1 MKRILIL
8 FVSVVMLTSCLDTEP
23 YDFTSPSTWYRNQEE
38 LESALAAIYDPLR
51 NCYSV
56 YLSVE
61 FSQGTDE
68 CFSKESTPKLVPY
81 YYNYDTGN
89 NSVKL
94 VWQYLYKGIDNAN
107 VLLENADRASCDES
121 VIRQIKGEALF
132 LRAYYHFLLTA
143 YWGDVPLRLESTKSA
158 DDVHQPRVASET
170 IYQTVIRD
178 MTDAWEMVAD
188 ISTLGFGG
196 RVNKQAVKGIL
207 ARVCLYAAG
216 RLDKP
221 EYYADA
227 RKWAKS
233 LMDEN
238 SCALNPDFSDIF
250 IKLMQDQYDIR
261 ESLFEVECYGNVEST
276 EMKETGQFVA
286 YYTPMYTKQDYLVDD
301 LTKKSIA
308 RGRGVFYTTP
318 QFYDSFEDGDLR
330 RDWTIMPYMYKNEAY
345 FEQVPYNAEFR
356 FRWPGKFRREYEIN
370 LPVYSWGNSTNY
382 PLLRYSDVLLMFAE
396 ADYKVNGGPTAEAL
410 EAINQVCRRAF
421 GFDPLTPLP
430 DVDKTMFD
438 DVKDIFGN
446 PVSDGF
452 MEYIQQERARE
463 LAFESH
469 RRLDLLRW
477 GIFLDRMH
485 KIGEELAAIPLKV
498 VNEAGQSVDNP
509 IFTQPESSFPMN
521 SNPSGPE
528 MMARPFRNVDAKHQ
542 LMPIPELEMSV
553 NKAIGENNPGW

>member
-8 FVSVVMLTSCLDTEP
+8 FVSVFTLTSCLDTEP
-23 YDFTSPSTWYRNQEE
+23 YDFTSPSTWYKNQSE

-89 NSVKL
+89 NSVRL

-107 VLLENADRASCDES
+107 VLLENADQASCDES

-143 YWGDVPLRLESTKSA
+143 YWGDVPLRLHSTKSA
-158 DDVHQPRVASET
+158 EEVYQPRVASAT
-170 IYQTVIRD
+170 VYQQVIQD
-178 MTDAWEMVAD
+178 MDESLDMVAD

-207 ARVCLYAAG
+207 ARVCLNAAG
-216 RLDKP
+216 RLGEP
-221 EYYADA
+221 AYYQQA
-227 RKWAKS
+227 RDWAWS
-233 LMDEN
+233 LMQEGV
-238 SCALNPDFSDIF
+238 CALNPDFTDIF
-250 IKLMQDQYDIR
+250 IKLMQDQYDIK
-261 ESLFEVECYGNVEST
+261 ESLFEVECYGNLEST

-286 YYTPMYTKQDYLVDD
+286 YYTPMYTKQDFLEDP
-301 LTKKSIA
+301 LTKKTIA

-318 QFYDSFEDGDLR
+318 QFYDSFEEGDLR
-330 RDWTIMPYMYKNEAY
+330 RDWTIMPYMYRNDVV
-345 FEQVPYNAEFR
+345 FEQIPYNEEFR

-396 ADYKVNGGPTAEAL
+396 ADYMVNGGPTAEAL
-410 EAINQVCRRAF
+410 EAINQVRRRAF

-430 DVDKTMFD
+430 EVDKTSFE
-438 DVKDIFGN
+438 DVEG
-446 PVSDGF
+446 GF
-452 MEYIQQERARE
+452 MGYIQAERARE

-477 GIFLDRMH
+477 GIFMERMH
-485 KIGEELAAIPLKV
+485 EIGEELAAIPLKV
-498 VNEAGQSVDNP
+498 VDPDSGQSIDNP
-509 IFTQPESSFPMN
+509 IFTQSGSGFPMN
-521 SNPSGPE
+521 SNPTGPE
-528 MMARPFRNVDAKHQ
+528 MMARPFRNVDTKHL
-542 LMPIPELEMSV
+542 LMPIPQMEMSV
-553 NKAIGENNPGW
+553 NKAITENNPGW

>member
-1 MKRILIL
+1 MKRFWIL
-8 FVSVVMLTSCLDTEP
+8 FVSAFTLASCLDTEP
-23 YDFTSPSTWYRNQEE
+23 YDFTSPSTWYKNQSE
-38 LESALAAIYDPLR
+38 LETALAAVYDPLR

-107 VLLENADRASCDES
+107 VLLENADQASCDAS
-121 VIRQIKGEALF
+121 LIRQIKGEALF
-132 LRAYYHFLLTA
+132 LRAYYYFLLTA
-143 YWGDVPLRLESTKSA
+143 YWGDVPLRLESTKTA
-158 DDVHQPRVASET
+158 EDVQRPRVASEKV
-170 IYQTVIRD
+170 YERVVED
-178 MTDAWEMVAD
+178 MTEALDMVAD

-207 ARVCLYAAG
+207 ARVCLNAAG
-216 RLDKP
+216 RLNKP
-221 EYYADA
+221 EYYAEA
-227 RKWAKS
+227 RKWALS

-238 SCALNPDFSDIF
+238 CCALNPDFSDIF
-250 IKLMQDQYDIR
+250 IKLMQDQYDIK

-276 EMKETGQFVA
+276 EMKETGQFVG
-286 YYTPMYTKQDYLVDD
+286 YYTPMYSKQDYLVDE

-318 QFYDSFEDGDLR
+318 QFYDSFEEGDLR

-396 ADYKVNGGPTAEAL
+396 ADYMVNGGPTKEAL
-410 EAINQVCRRAF
+410 EAVNQVRRRAF

-430 DVDKTMFD
+430 DVDLTSASF
-438 DVKDIFGN
+438 
-446 PVSDGF
+446 VSNEGEDPF
-452 MEYIQQERARE
+452 MSYIQAERARE

-469 RRLDLLRW
+469 RRLDLQRW
-477 GIFLDRMH
+477 GIFLERMH
-485 KIGEELAAIPLKV
+485 EIGEELAAIPLKV
-498 VNEAGQSVDNP
+498 VDPQSGQSVDNP
-509 IFTQPESSFPMN
+509 IFTQSGSGFPMN
-521 SNPSGPE
+521 SNPTGPE
-528 MMARPFRNVDAKHQ
+528 MMARPFRNVETKHQ

-553 NKAIGENNPGW
+553 NKAIKENNPGWN